1 MCFAKNS
8 CPFLNAMASIQ
19 QIAVQFRKVLGLYHQ
34 AMKNFSLR
42 KTCYFQPLILLNR
55 LHMNQPKQPT
65 NTGAL
70 ATLVIVFFFWDL

>member
-34 AMKNFSLR
+34 AMKKFFASQKLVTFSHSIF
-42 KTCYFQPLILLNR
+42 KSKVC
-55 LHMNQPKQPT
+55 K
-65 NTGAL
+65 
-70 ATLVIVFFFWDL
+70 